1 MFQKLQKKL
10 KEFFGEKG
18 QGVVEYAL
26 VLGFVAVI
34 SVILLS
40 KSSLQANI
48 QKNIDN
54 QNNVLSAMDARFNEL
69 KTTTTGEEGS
79 ETTIDNHTG
88 NPVPNG

>member
-10 KEFFGEKG
+10 KEFFSEKG

-34 SVILLS
+34 AVILLS
-40 KSSLQANI
+40 KSSLQQNV

-54 QNNVLSAMDARFNEL
+54 QNTVLSAMDARFSEL
-69 KTTTTGEEGS
+69 KTTTTGEGDNQ
-79 ETTIDNHTG
+79 TTIDNLTG
-88 NPVPNG
+88 QTVNP

>member
-1 MFQKLQKKL
+1 MFQKLYKKL
-10 KEFFGEKG
+10 KELFEEKG

-40 KSSLQANI
+40 KSSLQQNV

-54 QNNVLSAMDARFNEL
+54 QNTVLSAMDSRFNDVAGKTETTSGES
-69 KTTTTGEEGS
+69 TTTS
-79 ETTIDNHTG
+79 YSNL
-88 NPVPNG
+88 